1 MGVTKQLPVQCEP
14 NIAGTIKDRPEDF
27 IVDEIPL
34 YEPCGTGEHLYF
46 GVRKTNMS
54 HDALMNTVARAMG
67 VSTRAIGYAGRKDS
81 SATTTQVLSVHIPC
95 EGMEVPTDLGGA
107 EIVWQSRHTN
117 KLRLGHLLGNRFEI
131 RIRGVDTKDVEL
143 IQDRLQQLSVTGLPN
158 TFGHQRFGTRKNNHN
173 LGKALLLEDW
183 DLLFQLLDDGDEEF
197 ARGAPPRHACSSI
210 PKPIRRLW
218 VNALQSTIFNA
229 VLQQRVIGETWDK
242 PLVGDLIC
250 KHGARGRT
258 FEATAEDIDSE
269 KFQSRVASIEVSP
282 TVPLWGKKMR
292 EPTGDVFEQELAVLH
307 TFGLDQVVFCR
318 SNHYGTGARRPLR
331 VPVANTRVSDGI
343 DAHGSFV
350 LVQFSLP
357 AGSYA
362 TVVIELLLNA
372 SP

>member
-1 MGVTKQLPVQCEP
+1 MEMLTYLFYKYSSFFLLFTKILINDVVFLP
-14 NIAGTIKDRPEDF
+14 NIRMDFLLIENSCRQEFCSKISSDCTSAAEKTI
-27 IVDEIPL
+27 
-34 YEPCGTGEHLYF
+34 
-46 GVRKTNMS
+46 
-54 HDALMNTVARAMG
+54 
-67 VSTRAIGYAGRKDS
+67 
-81 SATTTQVLSVHIPC
+81 
-95 EGMEVPTDLGGA
+95 
-107 EIVWQSRHTN
+107 
-117 KLRLGHLLGNRFEI
+117 
-131 RIRGVDTKDVEL
+131 
-143 IQDRLQQLSVTGLPN
+143 
-158 TFGHQRFGTRKNNHN
+158 
-173 LGKALLLEDW
+173 
-183 DLLFQLLDDGDEEF
+183 
-197 ARGAPPRHACSSI
+197 
-210 PKPIRRLW
+210 
-218 VNALQSTIFNA
+218 NA

-269 KFQSRVASIEVSP
+269 EFQSRVASIEVSP
-282 TVPLWGKKMR
+282 SGPLWGKKMR

-343 DAHGSFV
+343 DAHGPFV
-350 LVQFSLP
+350 LVKFSLP